1 MHQLATAIDI
11 PGEKDRQISGLHCV
25 GVEAGN
31 AIGVHFNA
39 GFRQAEPVD
48 IRSTTERGQ
57 HKFHIGTAIVIS
69 LHHDAA
75 VFALNGAKAA
85 LAEFDKIGKAAKASG
100 LNAES
105 FQELAHAAE
114 LGGVNFEQFSQAMNA
129 FNRNA
134 GMAAIGKG
142 ELVEK
147 LKQLNP
153 ELLKSI
159 QSASTQAERI
169 RLVADALDVETD
181 ASRKAAIA
189 SAVFGDAG
197 VRMVEVLKGGSAALD
212 ETARKARSLGLVVDS
227 HLIARAETLNDEFA
241 TATRIID
248 LNFKQALVN
257 LAPVLATIAKATSIL
272 AGDIRKLVD
281 SMLSLENQSN
291 ISLEAQ
297 MRSLGLERLD
307 VEKRILELRREQ
319 DGLGYFDAGRRA
331 VIEQAVAGLEKRMAG
346 IAAEEQKIMQ
356 VLEGRNVTTQ
366 PPPPNLPPPDPTTR
380 DRAAEAALREAEAIQ
395 RLIDD
400 LAHELSLINESDLA
414 KAQANALRQ
423 AGANA
428 TESQRQQILNLVAA
442 IHEETAA
449 LQKNEAAQKSRE
461 QSIQAM
467 FKMGE
472 DALIS
477 MIDNSLSAEEAL
489 KRLVVQLAAAI
500 AQAALHRPACRN
512 IRRRIVQGRW
522 RGNQGCIRRAHK
534 RPRRPAKRRYPGHAL
549 QRRIRRERQGG
560 APMAR
565 IAGTDQF
572 WNAYPR
578 VSKWRLC
585 LAKTQCKRDSFPSA
599 ICLGRRFASACC
611 GFNQDRQG
619 RAVAAIRGKRVATDS
634 ERDSHAIRPRHTA
647 DAMASDG
654 GRSTEALKVDM
665 EGDF

>member
-477 MIDNSLSAEEAL
+477 MIDNSLSAEEIL

-500 AQAALHRPACRN
+500 AQAALLGTGPLAGIFGGGLFKADGGAIKAASGGLIRGPGGPRSDVIPAMLSNGEFVVNAKAARQWRGLLEQINSGMRIPGFQNGGFALPKLSASAIPSLPQSALGEDSQVHVVVSTKIDKDGQLRPFVESVSRQTASATVTQYDRD
-512 IRRRIVQGRW
+512 ILPTRWHQMAGDPRRR
-522 RGNQGCIRRAHK
+522 
-534 RPRRPAKRRYPGHAL
+534 
-549 QRRIRRERQGG
+549 
-560 APMAR
+560 
-565 IAGTDQF
+565 
-572 WNAYPR
+572 
-578 VSKWRLC
+578 
-585 LAKTQCKRDSFPSA
+585 
-599 ICLGRRFASACC
+599 
-611 GFNQDRQG
+611 
-619 RAVAAIRGKRVATDS
+619 
-634 ERDSHAIRPRHTA
+634 
-647 DAMASDG
+647 
-654 GRSTEALKVDM
+654 
-665 EGDF
+665 